1 MLEVQEVREQRSS
14 AIVQEPPCFVQQ
26 VERGTPLPTTA
37 VMPDITSPKAKLKC
51 GESALITNGKATS
64 SKDLLEY
71 LTQDVFWM
79 EKIKHHPHRH

>member
-1 MLEVQEVREQRSS
+1 
-14 AIVQEPPCFVQQ
+14 
-26 VERGTPLPTTA
+26 
-37 VMPDITSPKAKLKC
+37 MPDITSPKAKLKC